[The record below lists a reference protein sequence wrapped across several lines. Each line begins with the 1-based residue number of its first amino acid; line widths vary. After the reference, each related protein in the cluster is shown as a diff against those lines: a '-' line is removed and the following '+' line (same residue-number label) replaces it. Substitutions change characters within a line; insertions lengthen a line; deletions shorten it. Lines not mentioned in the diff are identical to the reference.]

1 MENSATI
8 TPDLIWR
15 MLDESAVIVSPQE
28 GQVRVLN
35 EAGSFIWQMLE
46 NGRPR
51 SEITQALVEKY
62 DVGQAQAEADIK
74 QFLLEL
80 HERGLVLLA

>member
-1 MENSATI
+1 MENSTRI

-35 EAGSFIWQMLE
+35 EAGTVIWQMLAD
-46 NGRPR
+46 GRSR
-51 SEITQALVEKY
+51 SEVSNALVERY
-62 DVGQAQAEADIK
+62 SINPAQAEKDMK

-80 HERGLVLLA
+80 HERGLLSLA

>member
-1 MENSATI
+1 MDNSTRI

-35 EAGSFIWQMLE
+35 EVGTVIWQMLA
-46 NGRPR
+46 NGRSR
-51 SEITQALVEKY
+51 SEISNALVERY
-62 DVGQAQAEADIK
+62 SVSPTQAEEDMK

-80 HERGLVLLA
+80 HERGLLSLA